1 MKKVLLTSVLGLS
14 AIASVSYA
22 ATEVPSIPGVT
33 ASTAGTV
40 TVANAKNNHN
50 NRFGY
55 AVSPLRKEKAINF
68 AGAKTYPA
76 KPYPGTDGKPLND
89 STREFGHN
97 TRFGAGF
104 NATKSA
110 TPAKP
115 ATPAPAKPAT
125 PAPAT
130 PAPAKP
136 ATPAP
141 AKPATP
147 APAKPATPDPA
158 TPAPATPDP
167 KAIPGVTRPT
177 TEIVTEAN
185 AANNHNNRFGY
196 AVSPQYKDAYSVS
209 GAETYNTSAPIE
221 GTDGKPLNDSTREL
235 GDNTR
240 FGAGFSK

>member
-55 AVSPLRKEKAINF
+55 AISPLRKEKAINF

-110 TPAKP
+110 TPA
-115 ATPAPAKPAT
+115 TPAPAT
-125 PAPAT
+125 PAT

-147 APAKPATPDPA
+147 APA

>member
-147 APAKPATPDPA
+147 APAKPATP
-158 TPAPATPDP
+158 APATPDP

>member
-1 MKKVLLTSVLGLS
+1 MKKVLLTSALALS

-33 ASTAGTV
+33 APTSGTV
-40 TVANAKNNHN
+40 TKANAANNHN
-50 NRFGY
+50 NRFGF
-55 AVSPLRKEKAINF
+55 AVSPLNKRAFSF

-76 KPYPGTDGKPLND
+76 KPVAGTDGKPLDD

-104 NATKSA
+104 NAAKSA
-110 TPAKP
+110 KL
-115 ATPAPAKPAT
+115 ATPAT

-147 APAKPATPDPA
+147 APAPAK
-158 TPAPATPDP
+158 PATPDP

-177 TEIVTEAN
+177 TEIVTEAG

-196 AVSPQYKDAYSVS
+196 AVSKQYDKAYSVS
-209 GAETYNTSAPIE
+209 GAETYPAKPVA
-221 GTDGKPLNDSTREL
+221 GTDGKPLDDATREF
-235 GDNTR
+235 GNNTR
-240 FGAGFSK
+240 FGAGFNK

>member
-115 ATPAPAKPAT
+115 ATPAPAKPA
-125 PAPAT
+125 
-130 PAPAKP
+130 
-136 ATPAP
+136 
-141 AKPATP
+141 
-147 APAKPATPDPA
+147 
-158 TPAPATPDP
+158 PATPDP

-240 FGAGFSK
+240 FGAGFNN

>member
-1 MKKVLLTSVLGLS
+1 MKKVLLTSALALS

-125 PAPAT
+125 PAPA
-130 PAPAKP
+130 KP

-147 APAKPATPDPA
+147 APATPAKPATPAPA
-158 TPAPATPDP
+158 TPDPATPDP

>member
-1 MKKVLLTSVLGLS
+1 MKKVLLTSALALS

-40 TVANAKNNHN
+40 TKANAANNHN
-50 NRFGY
+50 NRFGF
-55 AVSPLRKEKAINF
+55 AVSPLNKKAFSF

-76 KPYPGTDGKPLND
+76 KPVAGTDGKPLDD

-104 NATKSA
+104 NAAKSA
-110 TPAKP
+110 KPAKP
-115 ATPAPAKPAT
+115 AT
-125 PAPAT
+125 PAT

-141 AKPATP
+141 AKPAT
-147 APAKPATPDPA
+147 
-158 TPAPATPDP
+158 PATPDP

-177 TEIVTEAN
+177 TEIVTEAG

-196 AVSPQYKDAYSVS
+196 AVSKQYDKAYSVS
-209 GAETYNTSAPIE
+209 GAETYPAKPVA
-221 GTDGKPLNDSTREL
+221 GTDGKPLDDATREF
-235 GDNTR
+235 GNNTR
-240 FGAGFSK
+240 FGAGFNK

>member
-125 PAPAT
+125 PAPAKPAT
-130 PAPAKP
+130 PAPATP

-147 APAKPATPDPA
+147 APA